1 MSADDVNPKPD
12 LEPVTKPTLFEEAI
26 VLSSLALATLS
37 LFFFT
42 WIADSVEDNRTQT
55 FDLSVRTAVH
65 QYASPGLTRAMTAV
79 SFLGG
84 NGLIAAA
91 VVALVLFLWFRRRR
105 AALWLVVT
113 LAGALVLDL
122 ALKYGFHRAR
132 PTPFFGPLPRTPSF
146 PSGHALFSFCF
157 YGVLA
162 GLLVDRTRS
171 LFARIAI
178 WTAAALLVLAI
189 GLSRIYLGVHYPS
202 DVIAGY
208 LTASIWVGTMVFL
221 DRWRA
226 HKKTNSPN
234 RAALTVIVACA
245 LASHGAYA
253 SAQSAREASQTSA
266 VGTVRIDANPKH
278 VLNSFDPDRALG
290 SSLDVLSRAGIDKV
304 HSPHIVQE
312 SLSAGWGPITYRN
325 NTELRMGAWHWT
337 ENGTWSDAA
346 HHSGYFTGSTDLKEP
361 TRYIL
366 AYALPHR
373 GFSTSGDAPVP
384 GPNLRYWK
392 SNPYLTSRFT
402 GESDAL
408 HPQWVVVDLQASKSV
423 NAIRIAWASPYAVT
437 YQVEYWEGKDAL
449 DFDHGPD
456 GQWQVFSSG
465 LMMNAP
471 GGTATLKLSDVP
483 VSTQFLRVLMTESS
497 NTCDLHGADD
507 IRNCVGYAIQSITA
521 GTIDSTGIF
530 ADVALEAIADKQ
542 PTYCSSSID
551 PWHSAADVRDDGK
564 YQHTGFDLFFTSG
577 ITNNLPAMIPVTM
590 LYGTP
595 DDAAAQIAYIEKR
608 GYPISYIEMGEE
620 PDGKHAMP
628 EDYAALYL
636 QWAAAIHKVDPK
648 LKLGGPIFEGV
659 NEDIRLWPDA
669 QGRTSW
675 MGRFVAYLKSHG
687 RVDDLAFVSFE
698 HYPFEPCTIKWES
711 LYAEPKL
718 VKHILQVW
726 RDDGVPPEVPLMITE
741 DHLAAEL
748 TGPMSTMFSALW
760 LADNVGAFFEGG
772 GAVFHHSPIQ
782 PEPVQ
787 NSCLGWATWSNFV
800 ADRDYNIT
808 GYTALYYAARMINL
822 EWVQHRSGVHQ
833 LFSSSTDIK
842 DLEGNVLVTSYAVH
856 RPDGNWSL
864 MLVNRDQN
872 NDHSVRVV
880 FDGEHNR
887 QSSFSGPVTVTTFG
901 SQQYVWKD
909 EGPASHADPDGPPLA
924 MTLGGGPQASFT
936 LPKASIT
943 VLRGKVAG
951 F

>member
-1 MSADDVNPKPD
+1 M
-12 LEPVTKPTLFEEAI
+12 I
-26 VLSSLALATLS
+26 
-37 LFFFT
+37 
-42 WIADSVEDNRTQT
+42 
-55 FDLSVRTAVH
+55 
-65 QYASPGLTRAMTAV
+65 AV

-84 NGLIAAA
+84 NGLVLAAIAA
-91 VVALVLFLWFRRRR
+91 LILFLCFHRRR

-122 ALKYGFHRAR
+122 ALKYGFDR
-132 PTPFFGPLPRTPSF
+132 PRPPPFVGPVPRTPSF

-157 YGVLA
+157 YGVMA
-162 GLLVDRTRS
+162 GLLAGRAQS
-171 LFARIAI
+171 LVARVSI
-178 WTAAALLVLAI
+178 WVSVALLVLTI
-189 GLSRIYLGVHYPS
+189 GFSRIYLGVHYPS

-208 LTASIWVGTMVFL
+208 LAGSIWVGTMVFL
-221 DRWRA
+221 DRWRT
-226 HKKTNSPN
+226 HRKLNGEN
-234 RAALTVIVACA
+234 RTALKALLMTVLV
-245 LASHGAYA
+245 LRVGYA
-253 SAQSAREASQTSA
+253 SAQVATGSNQPPA

-278 VLNSFDPDRALG
+278 VLNSFDPDRSLG

-337 ENGTWSDAA
+337 ENGTWSDTARR
-346 HHSGYFTGSTDLKEP
+346 SGYFTGSTELKDP

-373 GFSTSGDAPVP
+373 GFATSGDAPVP
-384 GPNLRYWK
+384 GPNLSYWK

-408 HPQWVVVDLQASKSV
+408 HPQWVVVDLRSPKPV

-449 DFDHGPD
+449 DFDRGPD
-456 GQWQVFSSG
+456 GQWKVFASG
-465 LMMNAP
+465 AIRNSA
-471 GGTATLKLSDVP
+471 GGAVTLKLSESP

-497 NTCDLHGADD
+497 NTCDLHGSGDT
-507 IRNCVGYAIQSITA
+507 RNCVGYAIQSLEA
-521 GTIDSTGIF
+521 GTIDSTGVF
-530 ADVALEAIADKQ
+530 ANAALGAMGESQ
-542 PTYCSSSID
+542 PTYCASSID
-551 PWHSAADVRDDGK
+551 PWHSAEDVRDDGK

-636 QWAAAIHKVDPK
+636 QWATAIHKVDPK

-659 NEDIRLWPDA
+659 NEDIRVWPDA

-687 RVDDLAFVSFE
+687 RLADLAFVSFE
-698 HYPFEPCTIKWES
+698 HYPFEPCTVKWES
-711 LYAEPKL
+711 LYSEPQL

-726 RDDGVPPEVPLMITE
+726 RDDGVPADVPLMITE

-748 TGPMSTMFSALW
+748 TGPMSTIFSALW
-760 LADNVGAFFEGG
+760 LADNVGAFFEAG

-782 PEPVQ
+782 PEAVH

-800 ADRDYNIT
+800 ADQDFPLS
-808 GYTALYYAARMINL
+808 GYTALYFAARMINL
-822 EWVQHRSGVHQ
+822 EWVQHRSGTHQ
-833 LFSSSTDIK
+833 MFSASTDIK
-842 DLEGNVLVTSYAVH
+842 DEQGNVLVTSYAVR

-872 NDHSVRVV
+872 GDHAVRVV
-880 FDGEHNR
+880 FEEERKGQR
-887 QSSFSGPVTVTTFG
+887 TFVGPVTTTTFG
-901 SQQYVWKD
+901 SGQYVWKD
-909 EGPASHADPDGPPLA
+909 EGAASHADPDGPPLA
-924 MTLGGGPQASFT
+924 ITVEGRPGATFT

-951 F
+951 L